1 MILHLLVKV
10 ILAILKVLLML
21 ITIFA
26 ITSVV
31 QTVNKAGVMITVLI
45 AKMDGDLKVVMLHYV
60 KNHVVNANHATK
72 I

>member
-45 AKMDGDLKVVMLHYV
+45 VKKAGDLKVVMLHYV